1 MKKLLCVLALSL
13 PGIVHAAQDK
23 PVVVVAGRQTTIPT
37 TDTVLFNPSLT
48 TNAPLNIPQGTA
60 PASPNNGDLWTTS
73 TGLYAQINGATVGPL
88 TGGAVTLADGADT
101 ALGYTTDCATP
112 YNGSGSASVISAIC
126 GVYNAVA
133 SLVSA
138 SGTTQ
143 PIYGQAYAATNDA
156 GTIGTGNTF
165 QTFLASNSSRHGCF
179 IQNTSSHTLYVFVN
193 DGVATKNTANSIQV
207 AASGGTW
214 TCSVG
219 ATVITDEIDITT
231 STTSDTF
238 AGYDY

>member
-1 MKKLLCVLALSL
+1 MKKLLCLLAVAL
-13 PGIVHAAQDK
+13 PGIVHAAQDQ

-37 TDTVLFNPSLT
+37 ADTVLLNPSLT
-48 TNAPLNIPQGTA
+48 GNAPLNIPAGTA
-60 PASPNNGDLWTTS
+60 PSSPNNGDVWTTS
-73 TGLYAQINGATVGPL
+73 TGLFAQINGVTVGPF
-88 TGGAVTLADGADT
+88 TGGAVTLADGADA

-112 YNGSGSASVISAIC
+112 YNGSGSASVVAAIC

-133 SLVSA
+133 ALVAS
-138 SGTTQ
+138 SGTVQ

-165 QTFLASNSSRHGCF
+165 QPFLAVNASRHGCF
-179 IQNTSSHTLYVFVN
+179 IDNTSSHTLYVFVN

-207 AASGGTW
+207 AAAGTW
-214 TCSVG
+214 SCGIG
-219 ATVITDEIDITT
+219 ASVITDEIDITT
-231 STTSDTF
+231 STSTDTF